1 MNELK
6 LALRVDD
13 LDNVATIFA
22 EGVTDGTEVVIH
34 DKKGNKDQV
43 HVIGDVPYGH
53 KIAVRDIKAGEHIMK
68 YGQSI
73 GVADVDIK
81 KGRIRPYPQHE
92 GASRPRRSVGR
103 DAS

>member
-1 MNELK
+1 MKRMNELK

-22 EGVTDGTEVVIH
+22 EGVADGTEVVIH
-34 DKKGNKDQV
+34 DKKGNKDHV
-43 HVIGDVPYGH
+43 RVIGDVPYGH

-81 KGRIRPYPQHE
+81 KGEYVHIHNMKALR
-92 GASRPRRSVGR
+92 GR
-103 DAS
+103 GDL